1 VLKTGQ
7 STRTMTAH
15 NQWIALLTCPN
26 GGEPG
31 TVHLSR
37 PEGRACDVSV
47 EALSAGFKV
56 VRVEFGKA
64 FYCKACNRPTDAK
77 HLD

>member
-31 TVHLSR
+31 TVHLSQ
-37 PEGRACDVSV
+37 PDGRVGDVSV
-47 EALSAGFKV
+47 EALRQVSKSFALNLAKPFT
-56 VRVEFGKA
+56 VRPA
-64 FYCKACNRPTDAK
+64 ISQQTPNTID
-77 HLD
+77 